1 MTEPVVKLGTIAH
14 VGIVVEDAEKAARYY
29 ERVFGIG
36 PWDINVFDM
45 SKNSKYFLVD
55 GKPAAPV
62 FKAAFGWS
70 GDVAIEFVEVI
81 SGETAHTRFLR
92 QHGEGMQ
99 HLCFN
104 VDDPDAVM
112 AKLKPEGFEAVLDYE
127 IDTLKDGA
135 EVNIREIYLNSDQM
149 IGGTTI
155 QLLKITVK

>member
-1 MTEPVVKLGTIAH
+1 MNQPLVQLGKIAH
-14 VGIVVEDAEKAARYY
+14 VGIVVKDAEQAARYY

-45 SKNSKYFLVD
+45 SGDAKYFLVD

-81 SGETAHTRFLR
+81 SGETAHTRFLQ

-99 HLCFN
+99 HLCFY
-104 VDDPDAVM
+104 VDDPDEVM
-112 AKLKPEGFEAVLDYE
+112 AKLKTEGFEAVLDYE
-127 IDTLKDGA
+127 IDTMKDGA
-135 EVNIREIYLNSDQM
+135 AVNVREIYLNSNEM

-155 QLLKITVK
+155 QLLKITTR

>member
-1 MTEPVVKLGTIAH
+1 MSEPVVKLGTISH
-14 VGIVVEDAEKAARYY
+14 VGIVVKDAEQAARFY

-36 PWDINVFDM
+36 PWDINIFDM
-45 SKNSKYFLVD
+45 SKNAKFFLVD

-70 GDVAIEFVEVI
+70 GDVAIEFVEVL
-81 SGETAHTRFLR
+81 SGETTHTRFLA

-104 VDDPDAVM
+104 VDNANAVM
-112 AKLKPEGFEAVLDYE
+112 EKLKTEGFEAVLDYE
-127 IDTLKDGA
+127 IDTVKDGA
-135 EVNIREIYLNSDQM
+135 DVTIREIYLNSNTM

-155 QLLKITVK
+155 QLLQLTVK